1 MERDVNVY
9 QNPLTSRYASYE
21 MSHLFSDQ
29 VKFQIFRLLWTELA
43 RAEMELGLDISQEQ
57 VNELEANIDNIDF
70 ERAAE
75 WEKELRHDVMAHVKT
90 YGEVATHAK
99 GVIHLGA
106 TSNFVKDN
114 ADIIIMR
121 KALELV
127 ENKLAILIK
136 HLSDF
141 ALEYK
146 DMPTLGYTHLQPAQ
160 LVTVGKRACLWIQD
174 FAMDL
179 EEVLMRKNNLKLRGI
194 KGTTGTQASFMELF
208 DNDEEKVR
216 TLEDK
221 LVKRLGFEKA
231 VSVTGQ
237 VYPRKI
243 DFQVLE
249 ALSSIG
255 QSAHKMT
262 NDIRILQSRK
272 EIEEPFGKN
281 QVGSS
286 AMAYKRNPMR
296 SERVASLAKYL
307 MSLLSNTQMVEATQ
321 WFERTLDDSAN
332 KRISIAEAFLAT
344 DAILEILIN
353 LTDGLVVYP
362 KQIKAHVD
370 EELPFMA
377 TENIMMEAVK
387 RGGDRQEIHEKI
399 RQYSMMASRRVKEEG
414 LDNNLLELLAQD
426 DDFNL
431 SKEDLHK
438 LLDANLYIG
447 RAPAQV
453 EEFIGN
459 DIKALLDGY
468 DTDYSVDLKV

>member
-1 MERDVNVY
+1 MGRDVNIY
-9 QNPLTSRYASYE
+9 QNPLISRYASYE

-43 RAEMELGLDISQEQ
+43 RAEMELGLDISQDQ

-70 ERAAE
+70 DRAKE
-75 WEKELRHDVMAHVKT
+75 LEKELRHDVMAHVKT
-90 YGEVATHAK
+90 YGEAAPHAA
-99 GVIHLGA
+99 GIIHLGV
-106 TSNFVKDN
+106 TSNYVKDN

-121 KALELV
+121 KALELI

-146 DMPTLGYTHLQPAQ
+146 DMPSLGYTHLQAAQ

-179 EEVLMRKNNLKLRGI
+179 EEVCMRKNNLKLRGL
-194 KGTTGTQASFMELF
+194 KGTTGTQASFLDLF
-208 DNDEEKVR
+208 DGDQEKVKK
-216 TLEDK
+216 LEKK
-221 LVKRLGFEKA
+221 LVERLGFEKA
-231 VSVTGQ
+231 VSVSGQ

-243 DFQVLE
+243 DFQVME

-272 EIEEPFGKN
+272 EIEEPFEKK
-281 QVGSS
+281 QIGSS

-296 SERVASLAKYL
+296 SERVSSLAKYV
-307 MSLLSNTQMVEATQ
+307 MSLLSNAQMVEATQ

-332 KRISIAEAFLAT
+332 KRISIAEAFLAV
-344 DAILEILIN
+344 DAILDISIN
-353 LTDGLVVYP
+353 LTDGLIVYP
-362 KQIKAHVD
+362 KQIQAHID

-387 RGGDRQEIHEKI
+387 RGGNRQEIHEKI
-399 RQYSMMASRRVKEEG
+399 RQYSMIVARRVKEEG
-414 LDNNLLELLAQD
+414 LNNNLLELLAED
-426 DDFNL
+426 EGFNL
-431 SKEDLHK
+431 SKKDLHK
-438 LLDANLYIG
+438 LLDAKLYIG
-447 RAPAQV
+447 RAPEQV
-453 EEFIGN
+453 EEFIEN
-459 DIKALLDGY
+459 EIKPLVDGY